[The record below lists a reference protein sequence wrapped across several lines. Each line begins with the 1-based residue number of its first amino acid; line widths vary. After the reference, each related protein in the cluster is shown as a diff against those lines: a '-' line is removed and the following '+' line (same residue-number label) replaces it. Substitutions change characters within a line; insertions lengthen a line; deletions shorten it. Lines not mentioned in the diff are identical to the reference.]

1 MVSDLRRDLSDRAMD
16 KLFEPVRRQFFKG
29 VRFDEPVGD
38 PGWYGPD
45 SAMWYVHSHLPT
57 FQIGLAAA
65 AMMETLHP
73 TMAWMGYEHTR
84 AIERRP
90 DGAPTGNFDDKGMSS
105 RTGHSV
111 AFFLGVAMGPTAV
124 AEQVCR
130 TVRAMHDTIE
140 GVRPD
145 GHAYRANDPEL
156 LTWNYATQA
165 WGLVAAHTAYHPRPL
180 EGERLEQFF
189 AEYARMGE
197 ALGGV
202 DVPTTRAGV
211 MQVLEDSV
219 PQLAVTIPTVRYLN
233 PLAPWRYPRPQRPL
247 YSLIEW
253 AVQGSAPAMGSAADE
268 HPEVHGCG
276 AAGAPAGDQGAAER
290 VRRRC
295 DPRGAPVAGPGRGG
309 CTGQRVSGAD
319 RWGLNLRR

>member
-1 MVSDLRRDLSDRAMD
+1 MMDR
-16 KLFEPVRRQFFKG
+16 LFEPVRREFFRG
-29 VRFDEPVGD
+29 VRFDEPAGD

-45 SAMWYVHSHLPT
+45 SAMWYIHSHLPT

-84 AIERRP
+84 AIERRL

-111 AFFLGVAMGPTAV
+111 AFFLGVAMGPTSV

-165 WGLVAAHTAYHPRPL
+165 WGLAAAHTAYHPRPL
-180 EGERLEQFF
+180 KGERLEQFF

-197 ALGGV
+197 ALGGA

-211 MQVLEDSV
+211 MRVLEDSV
-219 PQLAVTIPTVRYLN
+219 PQLGVTLPTVQYLN
-233 PLAPWRYPRPQRPL
+233 PLAPWRYPRHQRPL
-247 YSLIEW
+247 YALIHW
-253 AVQGSAPAMGSAADE
+253 AVQDLHPQWAQQLMNTPQFTPAGRLARRRMTKALLNTFGDGVIREVHQSRARAAAPALL
-268 HPEVHGCG
+268 
-276 AAGAPAGDQGAAER
+276 PA
-290 VRRRC
+290 
-295 DPRGAPVAGPGRGG
+295 
-309 CTGQRVSGAD
+309 
-319 RWGLNLRR
+319 